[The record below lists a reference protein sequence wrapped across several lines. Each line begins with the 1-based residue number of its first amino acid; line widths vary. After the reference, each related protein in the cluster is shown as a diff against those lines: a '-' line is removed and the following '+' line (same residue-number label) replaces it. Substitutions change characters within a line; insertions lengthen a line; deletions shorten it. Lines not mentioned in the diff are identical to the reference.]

1 MILILDAYF
10 LENNNRNFNDM
21 YLWYCGFEK
30 CSPEHSFGPAVRP
43 NYLLHYVL
51 DGKGYY
57 YVDNKKY
64 TVCKNQGF
72 LIAPNV
78 VTFYHADNSD
88 PWTYLWLG
96 IDGNKVEFYL
106 KSVGL
111 DENNLIFTSESND
124 ELKGYVMEMLKHHKI
139 TPYDSFKIEGLL
151 YLFFSNLAKYNN
163 SVSFNNENASRNMYI
178 NKAMEFIQHNY
189 FSSIKVADIANYVCL
204 NRSYLTSIFQKQ
216 LNMSPQ
222 QFLMEYRIRKGAD
235 LLITTDLSIRSISYS
250 CGYTDSSTFSKAF
263 KKLKG
268 ISPNEYRL
276 NKKFSTSKL
285 LAID

>member
-1 MILILDAYF
+1 
-10 LENNNRNFNDM
+10 M
-21 YLWYCGFEK
+21 YLCYCGFEK
-30 CSPEHSFGPAVRP
+30 CASLHSFGPAIRP

-64 TVCKNQGF
+64 TVSRNQGF

-78 VTFYHADNSD
+78 VTFYQADKD
-88 PWTYLWLG
+88 EPWTYLWIG
-96 IDGNKVEFYL
+96 IDGDNVEFYL

-111 DENNLIFTSESND
+111 DKTNLIFTSESND

-151 YLFFSNLAKYNN
+151 YLFFSNLAMHND
-163 SVSFNNENASRNMYI
+163 SICSNNENVSSNMYI
-178 NKAMEFIQHNY
+178 NKAIEFIQYNY
-189 FSSIKVADIANYVCL
+189 FSPIKVKDIANYVCL
-204 NRSYLTSIFQKQ
+204 NRSYLTCIFQKQ

-222 QFLMEYRIRKGAD
+222 QFLMEFRITKGVD
-235 LLITTDLSIRSISYS
+235 LLKTTDLSIRSIAYS
-250 CGYTDSSTFSKAF
+250 CGYTDAATFSKAF
-263 KKLKG
+263 KNLKG

-276 NKKFSTSKL
+276 NNDFFTSKL
-285 LAID
+285 LLKD